1 MQDNMLIDRER
12 KHLQELSVMYGSAF
26 AQAHVIEA
34 NIMAQVQRPSG
45 YKSSMFGLN
54 THLGRYD
61 ELTFIDTLNDPS
73 EIPCVD
79 AEGQRARIEQRL
91 SMY

>member
-1 MQDNMLIDRER
+1 
-12 KHLQELSVMYGSAF
+12 MYGSAF

-34 NIMAQVQRPSG
+34 NIMSQVQRPSG

-54 THLGRYD
+54 SHLGRYD
-61 ELTFIDTLNDPS
+61 ELSFMDTLNDPS
-73 EIPCVD
+73 EIPCID